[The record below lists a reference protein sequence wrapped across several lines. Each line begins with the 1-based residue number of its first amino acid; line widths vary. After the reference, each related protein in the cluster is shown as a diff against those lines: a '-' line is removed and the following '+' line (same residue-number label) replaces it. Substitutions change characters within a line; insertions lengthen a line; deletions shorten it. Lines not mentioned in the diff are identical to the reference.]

1 MIRCNNC
8 GTNNIAGS
16 EYCDECGM
24 KLAAAEQSTEPPVY
38 KPPSAV
44 ESEPVS
50 SKTIEGPLPAPPSFT
65 TSTSVP
71 KPAMPARERGSDS
84 QAQRPHRDGDRSTS
98 EKPAERRLLSR
109 ERDPREQGD
118 SVPRG
123 AVDNRAVE
131 IPRGESPR
139 GEGPRG
145 EGRAVER
152 GAVERGANDNNKP
165 DHKRAEPSSP
175 GKTFVLSSR
184 GRTEGLQPEHS
195 APPARSSAS
204 AEARLVIERG
214 GRVGKEF
221 LITGIETNIGRWDAD
236 SGIFPDVD
244 LDEDDP
250 EAKISR
256 RHARIINHNGQ
267 YFIED
272 LGSTN
277 GTFVNRGRRL
287 LPGKRQ
293 MLQNGDEVIVGKTF
307 LKFQILR

>member
-8 GTNNIAGS
+8 GTNNIDGS

-24 KLAAAEQSTEPPVY
+24 KLDLVAPPPRARERAEPIYQ
-38 KPPSAV
+38 PPSAV

-50 SKTIEGPLPAPPSFT
+50 SNTLDGPLPTPPSFT
-65 TSTSVP
+65 TSTTMP
-71 KPAMPARERGSDS
+71 KPAMPARGGGGEAAPRNMSGRRGE
-84 QAQRPHRDGDRSTS
+84 AGDRPNSDRS
-98 EKPAERRLLSR
+98 NIDRSNMDRSSLSR
-109 ERDPREQGD
+109 G
-118 SVPRG
+118 G
-123 AVDNRAVE
+123 ADRRA
-131 IPRGESPR
+131 GEPAR
-139 GEGPRG
+139 P
-145 EGRAVER
+145 
-152 GAVERGANDNNKP
+152 
-165 DHKRAEPSSP
+165 EPLAPKEP

-184 GRTEGLQPEHS
+184 GRTGTLDSDQQP
-195 APPARSSAS
+195 APPEPSNGPRVT
-204 AEARLVIERG
+204 ARLIIERG
-214 GRVGKEF
+214 GRVGREF
-221 LITGIETNIGRWDAD
+221 SVTGLETNIGRWDAD
-236 SGIFPDVD
+236 SGIFPDID

-287 LPGKRQ
+287 LPGKRH
-293 MLQNGDEVIVGKTF
+293 MLQSGDEIIVGKTF